1 MESRSLEKW
10 IWMELI
16 GFDNSLPDYGVKA
29 YLDNC
34 GFVPDGVSLLLTWIE
49 FPMQHLGLDRERL
62 LSPCE
67 CSYGAHPANAQRRRQ
82 NWTNF
87 QLRDLIHTLQNYG
100 IRVYL
105 SFFNITDYV
114 DESGQRILGEFY
126 KKHPYLSET
135 NRFGKAID
143 KVHMLKKMADGSLFE
158 DLFLEKVIK
167 TLTDYGFDGIQIAD
181 GISSGRLSL
190 QEGDY
195 SDNMVQQFLEET
207 PLADVAPIAQGEEAM
222 LARAA
227 QIWQNH
233 RGKWIE
239 FHRRR
244 WLQFYEKFAD
254 RLKKAGKEG
263 IFNNAWTRDPFE
275 ALYRYG
281 VDYRAI
287 GKLGFR
293 GCMPEDV
300 SAGLAILSQEDNGYL
315 MTPRQR
321 EQIHYDFLAN
331 LMQSRAAMP
340 QLRLIPLAGVHDMME
355 QWGVLEHMP
364 TSMTRNVLCNLNTLF
379 WNGKSYQPIEDGPWF
394 CLGDCISQEQWTFIR
409 NNWDLGEP
417 PKNVR
422 PAGPAWLWSDSLMDN
437 ELQAF
442 IVRRQAPGCY
452 LLPRLLQAGAP
463 LHAIVRIEDLDTY
476 AGDLVVPN
484 PALLPEAEQK
494 LLRNYNR
501 GTVYT
506 VGQTGADTRIT
517 FGKLGEQPLC
527 VGDLEEAYTFD
538 PVTGMESV
546 RMLWTHPIAYPSV
559 REEFFREAAKV
570 LQKDLPVLIKYD
582 QRCEL
587 LATRL
592 GENKWRIFV
601 GNDDYFY
608 NIPTVDM
615 KKKIVSA
622 QRLTGYAGFPVPVE
636 GTTFRCRVP
645 GRGMEAFEVIV

>member
-1 MESRSLEKW
+1 MEGRSFEKW
-10 IWMELI
+10 IWIELI

-34 GFVPDGVSLLLTWIE
+34 GFVPTGASLLLTWIE
-49 FPMQHLGLDRERL
+49 FPMQHTGLDRERP

-87 QLRDLIHTLQNYG
+87 QLAGLIKALQSYG

-143 KVHMLKKMADGSLFE
+143 KVHMLKKMADGSHFE

-207 PLADVAPIAQGEEAM
+207 SLPGIAPCADGEEAM
-222 LARAA
+222 LSRAA

-233 RGKWIE
+233 RGAWIE
-239 FHRRR
+239 FHRR
-244 WLQFYEKFAD
+244 WLRFYEKFASC
-254 RLKKAGKEG
+254 LKKAGKEG

-300 SAGLAILSQEDNGYL
+300 SAGLAILAQEDNGYL
-315 MTPRQR
+315 MTQRQR
-321 EQIHYDFLAN
+321 EQVHYQFLAN
-331 LMQSRAAMP
+331 LMLTRAAMP
-340 QLRLIPLAGVHDMME
+340 QVRLTPLAGIHDMME

-364 TSMTRNVLCNLNTLF
+364 VSMTRNVLCNCGTLYY
-379 WNGKSYQPIEDGPWF
+379 NGENWQSIEDGPWF
-394 CLGDCISQEQWTFIR
+394 CLSDCISKEQWKFILH
-409 NNWDLGEP
+409 NWDLAQMEATA
-417 PKNVR
+417 K
-422 PAGPAWLWSDSLMDN
+422 PAGAAWLWSDRLMDK
-437 ELQAF
+437 ELEAF
-442 IVRRQAPGCY
+442 INSRQTPGCQI
-452 LLPRLLQAGAP
+452 LARLLEMGAP
-463 LHAIVRIEDLDTY
+463 IHAIVRSDMLSGFV
-476 AGDLVVPN
+476 GDLVVPN
-484 PALLPEAEQK
+484 PGLLPAEELALLQNYRGGKVWYIGLLPGLEGIAFGLKDADK
-494 LLRNYNR
+494 LTEMPQN
-501 GTVYT
+501 
-506 VGQTGADTRIT
+506 D
-517 FGKLGEQPLC
+517 
-527 VGDLEEAYTFD
+527 FD
-538 PVTGMESV
+538 PKLDMEPV
-546 RMLWTHPIAYPSV
+546 RALWTHPLSYPLVSD
-559 REEFFREAAKV
+559 EFYRQAAEMLMQALNCPK
-570 LQKDLPVLIKYD
+570 LTKDAD
-582 QRCEL
+582 RCEL
-587 LATRL
+587 QAIRL
-592 GENKWRIFV
+592 SENRWRIHI

-608 NIPTVDM
+608 RIPAVEM
-615 KKKIVSA
+615 PAPIRSVR
-622 QRLTGYAGFPVPVE
+622 RLTGYEGYPVPTD
-636 GTTFRCRVP
+636 GNTFRCRVP
-645 GRGMEAFEVIV
+645 GRGVEVLEVIVH